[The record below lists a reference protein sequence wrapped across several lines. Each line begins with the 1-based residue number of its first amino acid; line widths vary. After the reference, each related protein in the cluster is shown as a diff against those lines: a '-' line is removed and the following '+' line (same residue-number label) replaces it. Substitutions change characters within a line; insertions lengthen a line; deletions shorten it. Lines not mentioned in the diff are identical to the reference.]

1 LQVHRFIYFVD
12 PVVFAATPDVQ
23 DHPNSNQF
31 KPYHINMEPSDDSQI
46 GSSESNGHPP
56 VYGRK
61 RNTATR
67 GSKKERTRSGGVS
80 APGPRNQ
87 DVDVASRINV
97 SSHYAIGNL
106 DERTDLGDIPA
117 TQVHSKV
124 LSIRTAKRDN
134 FTRGEG
140 GRQEGSSAKP
150 ARGDRPSDASHEKQI
165 SGDKHEDDQVQNDS
179 SRYIT
184 EDESSDK
191 NQGHQG
197 SNDEHHIGQ
206 IQGDVPRL
214 EPNASNVI
222 VGPRFYYAYYAEVG
236 TSTYDPL

>member
-1 LQVHRFIYFVD
+1 
-12 PVVFAATPDVQ
+12 
-23 DHPNSNQF
+23 
-31 KPYHINMEPSDDSQI
+31 M
-46 GSSESNGHPP
+46 
-56 VYGRK
+56 
-61 RNTATR
+61 
-67 GSKKERTRSGGVS
+67 
-80 APGPRNQ
+80 
-87 DVDVASRINV
+87 NV
-97 SSHYAIGNL
+97 SSHYAIGSL

-140 GRQEGSSAKP
+140 GGREGSSAKP
-150 ARGDRPSDASHEKQI
+150 AGGDRPSDASHEKQI

-179 SRYIT
+179 FRHIT

-197 SNDEHHIGQ
+197 SNDEYQIGQ
-206 IQGDVPRL
+206 TQGDVPRP